1 MMQIWKGGHKER
13 VGRDRGHKER
23 GPGGG
28 WWGGARGGGEG
39 EGAGGGG
46 LPTPGGGLGV
56 GLGGEKEI
64 WRKGGRNWEQS
75 LGCASTSVTKNPE

>member
-23 GPGGG
+23 WPVCRRRGV
-28 WWGGARGGGEG
+28 ARVGGEG
-39 EGAGGGG
+39 EVEWGGG
-46 LPTPGGGLGV
+46 LTTPLLWLGLCFGV
-56 GLGGEKEI
+56 EKEI